1 MFRLALRHPPG
12 PLERQVKALSYD
24 HTERTLIVALNA
36 KRAVLV
42 LLFLASLGI
51 LAVLG
56 YRHGVVSVQC
66 GPIMQE
72 VIGRLG
78 TTRVKSLPKTCS
90 VGDFVLNID
99 ESLVYHESR
108 FYMCIAPNQWAIPN
122 RGLNYATQEP
132 K

>member
-1 MFRLALRHPPG
+1 
-12 PLERQVKALSYD
+12 VKALTYD
-24 HTERTLIVALNA
+24 HAERTLVVALNA
-36 KRAVLV
+36 KRALLV
-42 LLFLASLGI
+42 LLFLLSVGI
-51 LAVLG
+51 LAFLG
-56 YRHGVVSVQC
+56 YRHGVASAQC

-99 ESLVYHESR
+99 ESLLYHESR

-122 RGLNYATQEP
+122 RGLNYPPQEP